1 LRSNETNYA
10 PGIVRTGA
18 VSGGGLSVGIGCFQR
33 TIPNRLVS
41 AGLLT
46 PPLREFIAQY
56 VRTIEQVEILCLLTS
71 SPAKTWTVP
80 EVFRTVQSSQTS
92 IADCL
97 ESFRKSGLLDSE
109 PDGRYRLASSRPELT
124 QLVSELAAAYRE
136 RRVAV
141 VETIYGRP
149 PDTIQDFADAF
160 KLRKGKK

>member
-1 LRSNETNYA
+1 
-10 PGIVRTGA
+10 
-18 VSGGGLSVGIGCFQR
+18 
-33 TIPNRLVS
+33 VS

-46 PPLREFIAQY
+46 PALRQFIAQH
-56 VRTIEQVEILCLLTS
+56 VRSIEQVEILCLLS
-71 SPAKTWTVP
+71 SNPARTWTVP
-80 EVFRTVQSSQTS
+80 EVFRAIQSSQTS

-97 ESFRKSGLLDSE
+97 ENFRKSELLESE
-109 PDGRYRLASSRPELT
+109 PEGRYRLASSKPELI

-149 PDTIQDFADAF
+149 SDTIQDFADAF